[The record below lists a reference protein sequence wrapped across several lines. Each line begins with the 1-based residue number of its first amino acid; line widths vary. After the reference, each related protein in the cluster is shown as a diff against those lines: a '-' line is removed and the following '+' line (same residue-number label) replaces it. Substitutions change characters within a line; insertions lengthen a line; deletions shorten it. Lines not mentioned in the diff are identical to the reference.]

1 MGKNTLKFK
10 GGFDAISNNDDIKN
24 RILRNHPQRP
34 GETHDNWI
42 RRFSQEQQRQRIAPY
57 LQLNAAPVA
66 RRVQFDRAM
75 PVINEE
81 NNAMEL
87 NRPDEY
93 EAVQQAPRPGGSRRN
108 PRRKSRRKS
117 RRKTRR
123 KPRRKPRRKTHRK
136 KA

>member
-1 MGKNTLKFK
+1 M
-10 GGFDAISNNDDIKN
+10 
-24 RILRNHPQRP
+24 
-34 GETHDNWI
+34 

-66 RRVQFDRAM
+66 RRVQFDRGAM

-93 EAVQQAPRPGGSRRN
+93 
-108 PRRKSRRKS
+108 
-117 RRKTRR
+117 
-123 KPRRKPRRKTHRK
+123 
-136 KA
+136 